1 MVKPPL
7 LLVFVCIANRNRS
20 PFAEFFFSQLVNER
34 DAQIADALRITSAGF
49 ITQRMRDKMVALEI
63 PAPEP
68 FFGRPLASTTRAFL
82 QQKGIQV
89 PEGWQ
94 TKGLSR
100 DLAEQADMIVTV
112 LPDQKQ
118 DLIGLYPVIAGRIFT
133 IRELSQWGGYLLS
146 EDYDFHEIPRDNSL
160 WDYVEEDREYVF
172 QILVETEKMLVKAY
186 PSIME
191 KLGLK

>member
-20 PFAEFFFSQLVNER
+20 SFAEFFFSKLVNER
-34 DAQIADALRITSAGF
+34 DAHIADALRITSAGF

-82 QQKGIQV
+82 LQKGIQV

-94 TKGLSR
+94 TKGLNR

-118 DLIGLYPVIAGRIFT
+118 DLMKLYPVVAGRIFT
-133 IRELSQWGGYLLS
+133 IRELSQWDGYLLS
-146 EDYDFHEIPRDNSL
+146 EDYDFHEIPRDSSL
-160 WDYVEEDREYVF
+160 WDYVEEDPEYVF